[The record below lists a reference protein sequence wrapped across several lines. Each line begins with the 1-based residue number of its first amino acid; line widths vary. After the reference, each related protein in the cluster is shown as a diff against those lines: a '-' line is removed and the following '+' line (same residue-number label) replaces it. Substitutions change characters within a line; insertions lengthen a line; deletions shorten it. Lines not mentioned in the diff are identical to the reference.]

1 MVEHKSQPISLG
13 RGFWIVT
20 AILSLAAIASII
32 YWIYAPIERWVP
44 SIIVTAHQV
53 DVFFRFLAAVG
64 SALYIFVCGY
74 ILYFAIE
81 FRARKD
87 DPVDAIGVQI
97 HDNHR
102 LEFWWTVGPTVLVI
116 VIAIVSWIIWAQII
130 LPSNNAANGLV
141 VEAIGH
147 QFDFTFRYPEVN
159 GEVTGELHLPIG
171 VPVTLNLTSSDV
183 IHSFWI
189 PAMRLKQ
196 DTIPG
201 MVTEIRLT
209 PNKIGRFPIVCAQFC
224 GPLHSKMNALVS
236 PAGPGSGQG
245 QWVVVE
251 GGTAYQKWYH
261 DWQVKNAHVS
271 NALPSTSGTIA
282 LTGGDAAAGKALFS
296 QKCTACHALGPFNQR
311 IVGPGLKAV
320 LHDPAHPNLVDGDP
334 ATPGNVAKILQ
345 QGYTGSMGTMPN
357 ATTNGLSD
365 KDIANLVAF
374 LDSLK

>member
-1 MVEHKSQPISLG
+1 MVEHKSQPVSLD

-20 AILSLAAIASII
+20 AILSVAAVASIV
-32 YWIYAPIERWVP
+32 YWIYAPIESWVP

-53 DVFFRFLAAVG
+53 DVFFRFLAATG

-74 ILYFAIE
+74 ILYFAIA
-81 FRARKD
+81 FRARKGESL
-87 DPVDAIGVQI
+87 DAIGVQI
-97 HDNHR
+97 HDNHK
-102 LEFWWTVGPTVLVI
+102 LEFWWTLIPTVFI
-116 VIAIVSWIIWAQII
+116 VIIAVVSVYIWAQII
-130 LPSNNAANGLV
+130 LPSNNPSGGLV

-159 GEVTGELHLPIG
+159 GEVTGEMHLPIN

-201 MVTEIRLT
+201 MVTEIKLT

-224 GPLHSKMNALVS
+224 GPLHAKMNALTS
-236 PAGPGSGQG
+236 QAGPGSGQG

-251 GGTAYQKWYH
+251 DQATYNAWYH
-261 DWQVKNAHVS
+261 DMQIKNAHES

-282 LTGGDAAAGKALFS
+282 LAGGDAAAGKALFA
-296 QKCTACHALGPFNQR
+296 QKCSACHALGPFDQR
-311 IVGPGLKAV
+311 IVGPGLKGV
-320 LHDPAHPNLVDGDP
+320 LHDPSHPNLVNGSP
-334 ATPGNVAKILQ
+334 ATPDNVAKILQ
-345 QGYTGSMGTMPN
+345 QGFTGSMGTMPN

-365 KDIANLVAF
+365 KDIANLVAY